1 MVESAQ
7 SRPFLVGLTG
17 GIGSGKTLVSDTFA
31 QLGVDIVDADIIAR
45 DVVAPGSEGLGALV
59 EHFGSDIVTASGELN
74 RAALRELVFSNEE
87 EKAWLNTCLHP
98 RIRQAMQQ
106 AAANVNSSYGILAVP
121 LLIENDLTG
130 MVDRVAVVDCPEDMQ
145 LSRAM
150 QRDGSSETI
159 IKNIIASQAS
169 REQRLAVADDVI
181 DNSLTPEHTREQV
194 KALHATYQALASTY
208 QQS

>member
-87 EKAWLNTCLHP
+87 EKAWFNTCLHP

-106 AAANVNSSYGILAVP
+106 AAANVNSSDGILAVP

-130 MVDRVAVVDCPEDMQ
+130 MVDRVTVVDCPEDMQ
-145 LSRAM
+145 VARAM

-159 IKNIIASQAS
+159 IRNIIASQAT

-181 DNSLTPEHTREQV
+181 DNSLTPEHTCEQV
-194 KALHATYQALASTY
+194 RALHATYQALAS
-208 QQS
+208 QSN

>member
-145 LSRAM
+145 LARAM

-159 IKNIIASQAS
+159 IRNIIASQAT

-181 DNSLTPEHTREQV
+181 DNSLTPEHTCEQV
-194 KALHATYQALASTY
+194 KALHATYQALAS
-208 QQS
+208 QSN

>member
-1 MVESAQ
+1 MAVSAQ

-145 LSRAM
+145 VARAM

-159 IKNIIASQAS
+159 IRNIIASQAT

-181 DNSLTPEHTREQV
+181 DNSLTPEHTCEQV
-194 KALHATYQALASTY
+194 RALHATYQAIAASPN
-208 QQS
+208 

>member
-145 LSRAM
+145 LARAM

-159 IKNIIASQAS
+159 IRSIIASQAT

-181 DNSLTPEHTREQV
+181 DNSLTPEHTCEQV
-194 KALHATYQALASTY
+194 RALHATYQALAS
-208 QQS
+208 QSN

>member
-1 MVESAQ
+1 MAVSVQ

-45 DVVAPGSEGLGALV
+45 DVVAPGSEGLSALV
-59 EHFGSDIVTASGELN
+59 EHFGSGIVNASGELN
-74 RAALRELVFSNEE
+74 RAALRERVFSNVE
-87 EKAWLNTCLHP
+87 EKAWLNACLHP
-98 RIRQAMQQ
+98 RIRRAMQQ

-130 MVDRVAVVDCPEDMQ
+130 MVDRVTVVDCPEDMQ
-145 LSRAM
+145 VARAM

-159 IKNIIASQAS
+159 IRSIIASQAT

-181 DNSLTPEHTREQV
+181 DNSLTPEHTCEQV
-194 KALHATYQALASTY
+194 KALHATYQALAS
-208 QQS
+208 QSN

>member
-1 MVESAQ
+1 MAVSAQ

-31 QLGVDIVDADIIAR
+31 RLGVDIVDADIIAR
-45 DVVAPGSEGLGALV
+45 DVVAPGSEGLSALV
-59 EHFGSDIVTASGELN
+59 EHFGSGIVNASGELN
-74 RAALRELVFSNEE
+74 RAALRERVFSNEE
-87 EKAWLNTCLHP
+87 EKAWLNACLHP
-98 RIRQAMQQ
+98 RIRHAMQQ
-106 AAANVNSSYGILAVP
+106 AAANVKSSYGILAVP

-130 MVDRVAVVDCPEDMQ
+130 MVDRVTVVDCPEDMQ
-145 LSRAM
+145 VARAM

-159 IKNIIASQAS
+159 IRSIIASQAT

-194 KALHATYQALASTY
+194 KALHATYQAIAS
-208 QQS
+208 QSN

>member
-1 MVESAQ
+1 MAVYAQ

-45 DVVAPGSEGLGALV
+45 DVVAPGSEGLSALV
-59 EHFGSDIVTASGELN
+59 EHFGSGIVNASGELN
-74 RAALRELVFSNEE
+74 RAALRERVFSNVE
-87 EKAWLNTCLHP
+87 EKAWLNACLHP
-98 RIRQAMQQ
+98 RIRRAMQQ
-106 AAANVNSSYGILAVP
+106 AAANVKSSYGILAVP

-130 MVDRVAVVDCPEDMQ
+130 MVDRVTVVDCPEDMQ
-145 LSRAM
+145 VARAM

-159 IKNIIASQAS
+159 IRSIIASQAT

-181 DNSLTPEHTREQV
+181 DNSLTPEHTCEQV
-194 KALHATYQALASTY
+194 KALHATYQALAS
-208 QQS
+208 QSN

>member
-1 MVESAQ
+1 MAVSAQ

-45 DVVAPGSEGLGALV
+45 DVVAPGSEGLSALV
-59 EHFGSDIVTASGELN
+59 EHFGSGIVNASGELN
-74 RAALRELVFSNEE
+74 RAALRERVFSNVE
-87 EKAWLNTCLHP
+87 EKAWLNACLHP
-98 RIRQAMQQ
+98 RIRRAMQQ

-130 MVDRVAVVDCPEDMQ
+130 MVDRVTVVDCPEDMQ
-145 LSRAM
+145 VARAM

-159 IKNIIASQAS
+159 IRSIIASQAT

-181 DNSLTPEHTREQV
+181 DNSLTPEHTCEQV
-194 KALHATYQALASTY
+194 KALHATYQALAS
-208 QQS
+208 QSN